1 MPLKVLVI
9 RFSSIGDIVLTSPVV
24 RCLKLQLDAEI
35 HYLTKKSFS
44 SIATSNPYITK
55 VWSIE
60 KDPGEVIAAL
70 SVERFDCIIDL
81 HKNLRSWR
89 VKRALRTT
97 SYTFDKLNF
106 EKWLL
111 VNLKVDRLPRLHIVD
126 RYLQALKPLGVH
138 NDGLGLDYFI
148 PADAAIA
155 PADFLPALAQ
165 DRDYFYKNFISKTA
179 VLPYHAV
186 VTGAAHATK
195 CLPEEKIIELCRQ
208 LTLPVVLLGGK
219 AEAAA
224 GDRIAAFSGLH
235 VVNAC
240 GKCSLHGSASLV
252 QQAQKVFTPDTGL
265 MHIAAALGKEIVSF
279 WGNTVPA
286 FGMYPY
292 YGQKKDLNKT
302 IEIRGL
308 SCRPCSKI
316 GYDKCP
322 KGHFRC
328 MNDIDMRGVVA
339 GIPPDTIP

>member
-24 RCLKLQLDAEI
+24 RCLKLQLDADI
-35 HYLTKKSFS
+35 HYLTKKNFS
-44 SIATSNPYITK
+44 NIATANPYITK

-60 KDPGEVIAAL
+60 RDPGEVIAAL
-70 SVERFDCIIDL
+70 REEQFDYLIDL
-81 HKNLRSWR
+81 HKNFRSWR

-111 VNLKVDRLPRLHIVD
+111 VNFKVDRLPRIHIVD
-126 RYLQALKPLGVH
+126 RYLQAAAPLGIV

-148 PADAAIA
+148 PAEAILV
-155 PADFLPALAQ
+155 PRDFLPALAQ
-165 DRDYFYKNFISKTA
+165 DQDYFLKNYIADQTT
-179 VLPYHAV
+179 LPYYAV

-195 CLPEEKIIELCRQ
+195 CLPEEKIIDLCRQ
-208 LTLPVVLLGGK
+208 LTLPVILLGGK

-224 GDRIAAFSGLH
+224 GDRIAARSGLH

-292 YGQKKDLNKT
+292 YGAGKDCNT
-302 IEIRGL
+302 IVEINGL

-316 GYDKCP
+316 GYEKCP

-328 MNDIDMRGVVA
+328 MNDIDMRSVVA
-339 GIPPDTIP
+339 VVPPDTIP

>member
-24 RCLKLQLDAEI
+24 RCLKRQLDAEI
-35 HYLTKKSFS
+35 HYLTKKNFS
-44 SIATSNPYITK
+44 SIATANPYITK

-70 SVERFDCIIDL
+70 KEEHFDYIIDL

-111 VNLKVDRLPRLHIVD
+111 VNFKVDRLPRIHIVD
-126 RYLQALKPLGVH
+126 RYLQAVAPLGIV
-138 NDGLGLDYFI
+138 NDAKGLDYFI
-148 PADAAIA
+148 PPEAVVVPGDL
-155 PADFLPALAQ
+155 LPALAQ
-165 DRDYFYKNFISKTA
+165 DQNYFYKNFISKTT
-179 VLPYHAV
+179 VLQYHAV

-224 GDRIAAFSGLH
+224 GDRIAARSGLH

-292 YGQKKDLNKT
+292 YGVGKDCNT
-302 IEIRGL
+302 IVEINGL

-316 GYDKCP
+316 GYKKCP

-328 MNDIDMRGVVA
+328 MNDIDMRSVVA
-339 GIPPDTIP
+339 GVPPDTIP